1 MFVIEFSYIKVAQ
14 ELNFLF
20 LFSLPNSTNSFYYIS
35 FLVGYM
41 KIIIEHKNVKPLE
54 TDLSL
59 SEMKDVKEILICEL

>member
-1 MFVIEFSYIKVAQ
+1 
-14 ELNFLF
+14 
-20 LFSLPNSTNSFYYIS
+20 
-35 FLVGYM
+35 M